1 MSAPDAPASR
11 PLPRPGGPSLRLP
24 FFYGWVIVAVAFV
37 TTGIGVNARTAFSL
51 LFPPILKEFGW
62 ERGVIAGAF
71 SFGFVVS
78 AGLSPT
84 LGWLMDRYG
93 PRAVMGLG
101 VAMMS
106 AGLMLASQI
115 HTPWH
120 LYATLGVLVGG
131 GSVCLGYT
139 GWSLFLP
146 NWFARR
152 RGLAVSLAFSGVGIG
167 SIVLLPGMQWFMDRS
182 DWRSACWV
190 LGLVL
195 GVVLAPL
202 VLLLRRRPEDLGL
215 LPDGDAQAVGALAA
229 RGAPNVVDAA
239 WAAIDWTLAR
249 ALRTARFWW
258 IACAFF
264 TGGFVW
270 YAVQVH
276 QTKYLIEIGFSAA
289 DAAWALGAVALVAV
303 PGQIALGHISDR
315 IGREWSWTIAC
326 LGFVVCYLV
335 LIGLEHAPSMPLLY
349 VMVLSQGLL
358 GYGLTSV
365 MGAIVLEIFQGRRF
379 ATIFGT
385 VMVALMAGSALGP
398 WLTGVL
404 HDLQGSYAAAFW
416 MAIGASL
423 LSIVAVW
430 RAAPRKVRAVARRV
444 AALQAAR

>member
-1 MSAPDAPASR
+1 M
-11 PLPRPGGPSLRLP
+11 RLP

-51 LFPPILKEFGW
+51 LFPPILNEFGW

-78 AGLSPT
+78 AVLSPT
-84 LGWLMDRYG
+84 LGWLMDRRG

-106 AGLMLASQI
+106 AGLLLASRI

-120 LYATLGVLVGG
+120 LYLTLGVLVGG

-146 NWFARR
+146 NWFARK
-152 RGLAVSLAFSGVGIG
+152 RGLAISLAFSGVGIG

-182 DWRSACWV
+182 DWRSACWA
-190 LGLVL
+190 LGLL
-195 GVVLAPL
+195 LLLVLAPL
-202 VLLLRRRPEDLGL
+202 VLLLHRRPEDMGL
-215 LPDGDAQAVGALAA
+215 QPDGDAHAPATAAA
-229 RGAPNVVDAA
+229 RGASNVVDPA

-276 QTKYLIEIGFSAA
+276 QTKYLVEIGFSAA

-303 PGQIALGHISDR
+303 PGQIALGHLSDR
-315 IGREWSWTIAC
+315 IGREWSWSIGCA
-326 LGFVVCYLV
+326 GFVACYLL
-335 LIGLEHAPSMPLLY
+335 LIALKTTPSSPLLY
-349 VMVLSQGLL
+349 LMVLAQGFL

-398 WLTGVL
+398 WLTGVA
-404 HDLQGSYAAAFW
+404 HDRSGSYAPAFW
-416 MAIGASL
+416 LAVGAGAV
-423 LSIVAVW
+423 SIAAVW
-430 RAAPRKVRAVARRV
+430 LAAPRKVRLVAGRV
-444 AALQAAR
+444 ERLSRARAA

>member
-1 MSAPDAPASR
+1 M
-11 PLPRPGGPSLRLP
+11 RLP
-24 FFYGWVIVAVAFV
+24 FFYGWVIVAIAFA

-51 LFPPILKEFGW
+51 LFAPILDEFGW

-78 AGLSPT
+78 AALSPT
-84 LGWLMDRYG
+84 LGWLMDRRG

-106 AGLMLASQI
+106 AGLLLASRIQA
-115 HTPWH
+115 PWH
-120 LYATLGVLVGG
+120 LYLTLGVLVGG

-146 NWFARR
+146 NWFARK
-152 RGLAVSLAFSGVGIG
+152 RGLAISLAFAGVGIG

-182 DWRSACWV
+182 DWRSACGALGV
-190 LGLVL
+190 LLL
-195 GVVLAPL
+195 VVLAPL
-202 VLLLRRRPEDLGL
+202 VLLLYRRPEDIGL
-215 LPDGDAQAVGALAA
+215 QPDGDGHAAAATAA
-229 RGAPNVVDAA
+229 RGAPQIVDPA
-239 WAAIDWTLAR
+239 WAAVDWTLAR

-276 QTKYLIEIGFSAA
+276 QTKYLVEIGFSTA

-303 PGQIALGHISDR
+303 PGQIALGHLSDR
-315 IGREWSWTIAC
+315 VGREWAWSIGCA
-326 LGFVVCYLV
+326 GFVVCYLV
-335 LIGLEHAPSMPLLY
+335 LIALRHAPSPPLLY
-349 VMVLSQGLL
+349 LMVLAQGFL

-365 MGAIVLEIFQGRRF
+365 MGAIVFEIFQGRRY

-385 VMVALMAGSALGP
+385 VMMSLMAGSALGP
-398 WLTGVL
+398 WLTGVA
-404 HDLQGSYAAAFW
+404 HDFSGSYAPAFW
-416 MAIGASL
+416 IAVGSSAV
-423 LSIVAVW
+423 SIAAVW
-430 RAAPRKVRAVARRV
+430 LAAPRKVRMVAGRV
-444 AALQAAR
+444 ERLAKAGAA